1 MIYARP
7 ELYAAQYQYYRDD
20 LHFYRRLAEDYGAP
34 VLELGTGTG
43 RVSLALARAGVAVV
57 GLELSL
63 EMLEYAQGEVD
74 SAKLNERV
82 TLQQGDM
89 RSFEL
94 ERRFPLIIAPFNAL
108 MHLYTLSDQD
118 AALACVRNHLAP
130 GGAFA
135 FDLYIPN
142 FSGLDQLKRVPEWQH
157 VSGAK
162 SELFVYQTHDPIRQT
177 ITSHYYL
184 DTVDDAGQLS
194 RQTSTLTQRYY
205 MRFELERA
213 LSMAGLKTVQL
224 FGSFDR
230 EPLTLTAT
238 HLVVIARP

>member
-20 LHFYRRLAEDYGAP
+20 LHFYQRLAEDYGAP
-34 VLELGTGTG
+34 VLELGAGTA

-57 GLELSL
+57 GLELSY
-63 EMLEYAQGEVD
+63 EMLDYAQREVER
-74 SAKLNERV
+74 AGLKCVKLHH
-82 TLQQGDM
+82 GDM

-94 ERRFPLIIAPFNAL
+94 EKRFPLIIAPFNAL

-118 AALACVRNHLAP
+118 AALACIRNHLEP

-142 FSGLDQLKRVPEWQH
+142 FSGLDQLKRVPEWEH
-157 VSGAK
+157 VGDAH
-162 SELFVYQTHDPIRQT
+162 SELFIYQTHDPVRQI

-184 DTVDDAGQLS
+184 DTVNAIGQLS
-194 RQTSTLTQRYY
+194 RQKSTLIQRYY
-205 MRFELERA
+205 TRFELERF
-213 LSMAGLKTVQL
+213 LSTAGFNTLQL

-230 EPLTLTAT
+230 EPLSLAAT